1 MSKSQANLQDLFL
14 NQVRREGVP
23 LTVYLVNGVQLRGT
37 VRGFDSFT
45 VVLESDGRQMMVYK
59 HAVSTISPLRPV
71 ELPPGDRGPHEPE
84 PVVGQSG

>member
-23 LTVYLVNGVQLRGT
+23 VTVYLVNGVQLRGT
-37 VRGFDSFT
+37 VRGFDNFT

-71 ELPPGDRGPHEPE
+71 DLPLGERGAHEPE
-84 PVVGQSG
+84 PVTG